1 MQNREERLEAENN
14 ELRTARNEVM
24 AESSARTQ
32 RLMELA
38 SLLNEAF
45 PDEQP
50 DVAAFGR
57 GAWVYCSQHMKPHQ
71 TGWCG
76 VSVRDKIGLGVKT
89 AQEAYQKCRDWKL
102 PLYQDLD
109 NA

>member
-1 MQNREERLEAENN
+1 MLNREERLEAENN
-14 ELRTARNEVM
+14 DLRAARNEAM
-24 AESSARTQ
+24 AELAARSQ

-38 SLLNEAF
+38 NLLNEAL
-45 PDEQP
+45 PDEQL

-71 TGWCG
+71 TGWCS
-76 VSVRDKIGLGVKT
+76 VSVRDKVGLGVKD
-89 AQEAYQKCRDWKL
+89 AKEAYQKCRDWKL
-102 PLYQDLD
+102 PLYQDLS